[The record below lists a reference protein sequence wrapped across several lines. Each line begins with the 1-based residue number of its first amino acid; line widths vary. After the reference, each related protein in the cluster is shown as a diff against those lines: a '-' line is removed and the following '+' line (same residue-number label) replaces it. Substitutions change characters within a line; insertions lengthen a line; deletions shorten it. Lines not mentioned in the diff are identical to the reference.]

1 MLLTLVKGEQ
11 KKVMRIN
18 CDYVME
24 ESLYNEM
31 EDLAKE
37 SGMVDM
43 EDYIA
48 CSMMAYLE
56 AHHG

>member
-1 MLLTLVKGEQ
+1 
-11 KKVMRIN
+11 
-18 CDYVME
+18 ME